1 MSGEWPTYYPAAM
14 SATGPGGRFG
24 GVLTAM
30 VTPFDAD
37 GRLDLDAV
45 AVLARWLVANGSEGL
60 VVAGT
65 TGESPVLT
73 DAEKRD
79 LWRAAAEAVTVP
91 VLAGAGS
98 NDTAHSV
105 GLTRAAE
112 DAGVAGVLA
121 VTPYYNRPSQAGIE
135 AHFRAVAG
143 ATSLP
148 VILYDI
154 PVRTGRKIA
163 TDTMLRLARE
173 VPNIVGVKD
182 AAGDVAGSA
191 RLVAQAPSSF
201 ELYSGDDGVTLPL
214 LSIGGVGVIGVATHW
229 TGRLHGQMIAAFAK
243 GDADEARRVNASLL
257 ASFAFETGDD
267 APNPI
272 PAKAMMRVLGLPVGQ
287 CRLPMGP
294 APAGLEDRARRVLA
308 ELGDAAP
315 VPHG

>member
-1 MSGEWPTYYPAAM
+1 MGAS
-14 SATGPGGRFG
+14 GPGGRFG

-30 VTPFDAD
+30 VTPFDAE

-45 AVLARWLVANGSEGL
+45 GVLARWLVANGSEGL

-65 TGESPVLT
+65 TGESPVLG
-73 DAEKRD
+73 DDEKAD

-91 VLAGAGS
+91 VLAGAGT

-105 GLTRAAE
+105 ELTRVAEAAG
-112 DAGVAGVLA
+112 AAGVLA
-121 VTPYYNRPSQAGIE
+121 VTPYYNRPSQAGIA

-148 VILYDI
+148 VVLYDI
-154 PVRTGRKIA
+154 PVRSGRRIA
-163 TDTMLRLARE
+163 RDTMLRLARE

-191 RLVAQAPSSF
+191 RLVAEAPSSF

-214 LSIGGVGVIGVATHW
+214 LAIGAVGIVGVATHW
-229 TGRLHGQMIAAFAK
+229 TGRLHAQMINAFAK
-243 GDADEARRVNASLL
+243 GDVDEARRVNATMLE
-257 ASFAFETGDD
+257 SFAFETGDE
-267 APNPI
+267 APNPV
-272 PAKAMMRVLGLPVGQ
+272 PTKAMLRVLGLPVGE

-294 APAGLEDRARRVLA
+294 APAGLEDRARQVLA
-308 ELGDAAP
+308 NLGDAAP